1 MKILHVGPIERSR
14 AAGGPNQSIRG
25 LAAALAEIGLDVGL
39 LPSVPLPPDSLNESI
54 PGVYLFEGPRR
65 RHLNPWFISRDWVS
79 RIQRE
84 FGTPDIVNFHST
96 YIPFQ
101 TALAHRFR
109 RLGWP
114 YIITPRG
121 GMTYLA
127 QSNKQPKKI
136 LGNLTFFRSYVK
148 HAAAVHALSAGE
160 AKQIQEQFKVEKLF
174 IVPNAV
180 PDELFDAPRRL
191 PPADLGEFKDN
202 CNLMLGFVGRIDVY
216 IKGLDLLLE
225 ALSRVNSQQKGAAC
239 KLIIVGPFAAPRDEK
254 YVSPAIKRLGLEHIV
269 KLVGPKY
276 EQDKWRHFL
285 AFDVCAQTSRTE
297 GMPMAVLEAM
307 ALGRPCLVTPGTN
320 IGDVVREGG
329 GWVCEPESKSIAE
342 TIKSIYDK
350 RDTLK
355 ALGQQSRQIVQT
367 RFTQHKIARQ
377 LNEEYAKIIGQ

>member
-1 MKILHVGPIERSR
+1 MKILHVGPIERSH

-25 LAAALAEIGLDVGL
+25 LAASLADIGLDIGL
-39 LPSVPLPPDSLNESI
+39 LPSVPLPADTLNENI
-54 PGVYLFEGPRR
+54 PGVYLFRGPRR

-79 RIQRE
+79 RIEGE

-96 YIPFQ
+96 YVPFQ
-101 TALAHRFR
+101 IALAHRCR
-109 RLGWP
+109 QLGWS

-121 GMTYLA
+121 GMTHLA
-127 QSNKQPKKI
+127 QSNKRPKKI
-136 LGNLTFFRSYVK
+136 LGNLAFFHSYVR

-160 AKQIQEQFKVEKLF
+160 ARQIREQFKVKQLF

-180 PDELFDAPRRL
+180 PDELFEAPKRL
-191 PPADLGEFKDN
+191 LPTDLGEFKDN
-202 CNLMLGFVGRIDVY
+202 CSLMLGFVGRIDVY

-225 ALSRVNSQQKGAAC
+225 ALGRVNSQLKGAVI
-239 KLIIVGPFAAPRDEK
+239 KLIVVGPFATRTDERHF
-254 YVSPAIKRLGLEHIV
+254 SQITKRLGLENIV
-269 KLVGPKY
+269 KLAGPKY

-285 AFDVCAQTSRTE
+285 TFDVCAQTSRTE

-320 IGDVVREGG
+320 VGDVVREGG
-329 GWVCEPESKSIAE
+329 GWVCEPESKAIAE

-355 ALGQQSRQIVQT
+355 ALGQQSREIVQT
-367 RFTQHKIARQ
+367 RFTRHKIAQQ
-377 LNEEYAKIIGQ
+377 LSEEYAKIIGQ

>member
-39 LPSVPLPPDSLNESI
+39 LPSVPLPPDTLNETI
-54 PGVYLFEGPRR
+54 PGVHLFEGPGR

-101 TALAHRFR
+101 TALAHRCR
-109 RLGWP
+109 QLGWP

-148 HAAAVHALSAGE
+148 HATAVHALSAGE
-160 AKQIQEQFKVEKLF
+160 ARQIQGQFKVKKLF

-180 PDELFDAPRRL
+180 PDELFEAPKRL

-225 ALSRVNSQQKGAAC
+225 ALSRVNSQQKDAAC
-239 KLIIVGPFAAPRDEK
+239 KLIVIGPFATRRDEK
-254 YVSPAIKRLGLEHIV
+254 CVSLTIKRLGLERIV

-342 TIKSIYDK
+342 TIKSIYDN
-350 RDTLK
+350 RDALK

-367 RFTQHKIARQ
+367 RFTRHKIARQ